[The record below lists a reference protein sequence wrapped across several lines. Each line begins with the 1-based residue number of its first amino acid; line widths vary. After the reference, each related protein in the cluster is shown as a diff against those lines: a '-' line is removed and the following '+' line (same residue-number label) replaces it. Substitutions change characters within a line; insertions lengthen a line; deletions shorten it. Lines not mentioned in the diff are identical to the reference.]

1 MHVSVDFSGLF
12 LIFSLYFGRKW
23 TETGECRTAST
34 TISFS
39 PDYLYGAFRSP
50 RPLPTPIPIRVYTE
64 AMRRE
69 FRKFQIE
76 RRGGPI
82 YRHLVEDVWAGAKL
96 AIMRAVLAFAL
107 ATGLGTA
114 ALAEDRPEQI
124 VAVEPHAGAFV
135 VPVVLNDVIT
145 AKFIVDS
152 GAADVSITED
162 MVSTLIKSGTM
173 TGADLLGNKTYMLAD
188 GTMLQGKI
196 YRMASMRVGELVMKD
211 VTVRIAAANSSLL
224 LGQSFL
230 RRLKSWSMDNAR
242 QVMIIN

>member
-1 MHVSVDFSGLF
+1 
-12 LIFSLYFGRKW
+12 
-23 TETGECRTAST
+23 
-34 TISFS
+34 
-39 PDYLYGAFRSP
+39 
-50 RPLPTPIPIRVYTE
+50 
-64 AMRRE
+64 
-69 FRKFQIE
+69 
-76 RRGGPI
+76 
-82 YRHLVEDVWAGAKL
+82 LVV
-96 AIMRAVLAFAL
+96 IRAVLAFAL
-107 ATGLGTA
+107 AAGLSTA
-114 ALAEDRPEQI
+114 VLAEDKPEQI

-135 VPVVLNDVIT
+135 VPVVLNGVIT

-162 MVSTLIKSGTM
+162 MVSALMKSGTM

-196 YRMASMRVGELVMKD
+196 YRMASIRIGGMVMQD

-230 RRLKSWSMDNAR
+230 RRLKSWSLDNAR